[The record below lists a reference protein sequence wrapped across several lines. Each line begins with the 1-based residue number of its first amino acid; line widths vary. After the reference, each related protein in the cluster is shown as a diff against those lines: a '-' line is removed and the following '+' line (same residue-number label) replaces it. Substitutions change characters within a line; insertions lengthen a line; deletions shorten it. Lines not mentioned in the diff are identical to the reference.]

1 MSGAVFFLYLQK
13 TLLFC
18 VRPCKSLF
26 LVNLKRLDI
35 GPNAF
40 MVCMIRWLHGK
51 TEQSRSKAQ
60 QLAWKAA
67 KLKHWTQQK

>member
-1 MSGAVFFLYLQK
+1 MSGAVFFLYLQR

-40 MVCMIRWLHGK
+40 MVCMEKPSNPDQKRSSWHEK
-51 TEQSRSKAQ
+51 QPNWNTEHNRN
-60 QLAWKAA
+60 
-67 KLKHWTQQK
+67 KL